1 MKQLAGTL
9 FVHDAIRFD
18 YHVKESVQCLLGLCD
33 HVYVVDA
40 GSTDGTVE
48 ELIEM
53 AKENKKLTVLF
64 MTKEAW
70 SAQVGREKLN
80 YFSNIAIKR
89 AEEDGYEYQI
99 NLQADEII
107 HENSYDAIRKAC
119 DTGEEGFLCK
129 RINLWKD
136 PYHYLEVEHHRKPCS
151 TEIVRLTK
159 TCYRSYGD
167 AESVAAPFRR
177 NFTEDIVFY
186 HMGFVRNRVKMIE
199 KSIHMQRDVFLVEP
213 DKKLEGLTKFKPELW
228 FEDKDLRPITE
239 PLPSLIQQWAYER
252 SNF

>member
-1 MKQLAGTL
+1 MKQLAGTI
-9 FVHDAIRFD
+9 FVHCAQKYD
-18 YHVKESVQCLLGLCD
+18 YHIKESIECLIEFCD

-40 GSTDGTVE
+40 GSNDGTTE
-48 ELIEM
+48 ELLKM
-53 AKENKKLTVLF
+53 NHPKLTVLF
-64 MTKEAW
+64 LPHEAW
-70 SAQVGREKLN
+70 NKVQGREKLN
-80 YFSNIAIKR
+80 YFTNIAIER
-89 AEEDGYEYQI
+89 AEKDGYTYQI

-107 HENSYDAIRKAC
+107 HEKSYDAIRKAC

-186 HMGFVRNRVKMIE
+186 HMGFVRNRVKMVE

-213 DKKLEGLTKFKPELW
+213 DKKLEGLTAFKPELW
-228 FEDKDLRPITE
+228 FGESDLRPVQE
-239 PLPSLIQQWAYER
+239 PLPKLIQQWAFER
-252 SNF
+252 SIQ